1 MDEFDLM
8 IGIAFLALIGGGIGA
23 AIGSNKG
30 RGGEG
35 FALGLV
41 LGPVGW
47 IIAALLDYPIKCP
60 VCKSGVPTPRASV
73 VQALAHPVNAG
84 GA

>member
-1 MDEFDLM
+1 MDD
-8 IGIAFLALIGGGIGA
+8 GGAIAFLLLFWIGIGGGIGA

-35 FALGLV
+35 FALGIF

-47 IIAALLDYPIKCP
+47 IIAALLDYSLKCP
-60 VCKSGVPTPRASV
+60 V
-73 VQALAHPVNAG
+73 
-84 GA
+84 